1 MKMQFEVPSE
11 VGYATLT
18 AYQQFEFD
26 IRDAIGFYD
35 AVAETKGKELRR
47 RVGLAISRLEGTFC
61 PKQKE
66 VNNNAS

>member
-1 MKMQFEVPSE
+1 MQFEVPSE

-26 IRDAIGFYD
+26 IRDAIRFHD
-35 AVAETKGKELRR
+35 AVGTKESELRR
-47 RVGLAISRLEGTFC
+47 RVELAISKLERTFC

>member
-26 IRDAIGFYD
+26 IRDAIGVCD
-35 AVAETKGKELRR
+35 ALGTRESELRR
-47 RVGLAISRLEGTFC
+47 RVGLAISKLERTFC

>member
-35 AVAETKGKELRR
+35 LLEKQKGRGLRR
-47 RVGLAISRLEGTFC
+47 RVVLAISKLEQTFC

>member
-35 AVAETKGKELRR
+35 AVGEAKGRGLRR
-47 RVGLAISRLEGTFC
+47 RVGLAISRLEQTFC

>member
-26 IRDAIGFYD
+26 IRDAIGFY
-35 AVAETKGKELRR
+35 ELSEKEKGRGVEKEGGRSFKACGGR
-47 RVGLAISRLEGTFC
+47 ERW
-61 PKQKE
+61 
-66 VNNNAS
+66 

>member
-35 AVAETKGKELRR
+35 LLEKQKGRGLRR
-47 RVGLAISRLEGTFC
+47 RVVLAISRLEQTFC

>member
-26 IRDAIGFYD
+26 IRDAIGFHN
-35 AVAETKGKELRR
+35 AVGTKESELRR
-47 RVGLAISRLEGTFC
+47 RVELAISKLERTFC

-66 VNNNAS
+66 ENNNAS

>member
-26 IRDAIGFYD
+26 IRDAIGVCD
-35 AVAETKGKELRR
+35 ALGTKESELRR
-47 RVGLAISRLEGTFC
+47 RVGLAISRLETTFC

-66 VNNNAS
+66 VNNNAI